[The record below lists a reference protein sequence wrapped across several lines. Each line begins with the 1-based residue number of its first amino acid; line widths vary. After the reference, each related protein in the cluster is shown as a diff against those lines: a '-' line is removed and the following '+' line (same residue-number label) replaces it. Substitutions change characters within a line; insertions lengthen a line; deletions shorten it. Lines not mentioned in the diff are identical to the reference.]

1 MINRDLKRIREDL
14 DTVKSALGWDLPF
27 NEQTIF
33 VQLAAAA
40 GGLLCLAWVI
50 QPYQLPRYWHY
61 LAAAALMCLPM
72 IIYLSYAT
80 VHKLDLGLESR
91 PWGFQQAVYPL
102 VSITVITVFFFWAI
116 ATALVS
122 VPFGVSAMLF
132 VVGATQLAMIAG
144 DRRQIRNVGW
154 AIGWMLLAVL
164 TLVTDI
170 DGLILMGMMMAI
182 GGLAGAAVMTWQL
195 RSVERLQRAH

>member
-1 MINRDLKRIREDL
+1 MINRDLKRIQDDL
-14 DTVKSALGWDLPF
+14 ATVKSALGWDLPF
-27 NEQTIF
+27 NKQI
-33 VQLAAAA
+33 VLSSLACAA
-40 GGLLCLAWVI
+40 GGLLCIIWMI
-50 QPYQLPRYWHY
+50 QPYQVAKYWHRF
-61 LAAAALMCLPM
+61 AALALMCLP
-72 IIYLSYAT
+72 IIMYLSYAT
-80 VHKLDLGLESR
+80 LHRLDLGLGR
-91 PWGFQQAVYPL
+91 CGFHQAVYPL

-164 TLVTDI
+164 SLVTEVDI
-170 DGLILMGMMMAI
+170 LILLGMVMAI
-182 GGLAGAAVMTWQL
+182 GGLVGAAVMAWQL
-195 RSVERLQRAH
+195 RSVERLQGAH